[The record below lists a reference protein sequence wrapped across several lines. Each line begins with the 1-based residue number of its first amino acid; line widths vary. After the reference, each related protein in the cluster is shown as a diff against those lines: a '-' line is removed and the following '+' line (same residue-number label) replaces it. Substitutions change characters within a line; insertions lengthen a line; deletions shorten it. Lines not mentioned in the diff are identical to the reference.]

1 MSAIRT
7 AIYNKFI
14 TKVEGSYVDFYD
26 DIGGRLYYE
35 KAPSDVTEPYAVFSF
50 ISGKK
55 MYWFAETTPDVG
67 NDELVQF
74 MIYDKKDNGLS
85 AIEGYV
91 VNMHSLYDF
100 CDLTITGY
108 TLMEMRNISYKQPIL
123 IDDMRQAMTTYRI
136 KMDKD

>member
-14 TKVEGSYVDFYD
+14 TKVSGSYVDFYD

-35 KAPSDVTEPYAVFSF
+35 EAPNNVTEPYATFTF
-50 ISGKK
+50 ISGMP
-55 MYWFAETTPDVG
+55 MYWMAETTPDSG
-67 NDELVQF
+67 EDILMQL
-74 MIYDKKDNGLS
+74 MIYDKSENGLS

-91 VNMHSLYDF
+91 DDAQDLYDF
-100 CDLTITGY
+100 CNLTIAGY
-108 TLMEMRNISYKQPIL
+108 TLMEMRRISYKQPID

>member
-7 AIYNKFI
+7 AVYNKFI
-14 TKVEGSYVDFYD
+14 TKVSGSYVDFYD
-26 DIGGRLYYE
+26 DMGGRLYYQV
-35 KAPSDVTEPYAVFSF
+35 APNDATLPYATFSF

-55 MYWFAETTPDVG
+55 WYYFAETTPDVG
-67 NDELVQF
+67 DDILMQLN
-74 MIYDKKDNGLS
+74 IYDKSENGLT

-91 VNMHSLYDF
+91 VNAQDLYDF

-108 TLMEMRNISYKQPIL
+108 TLMEMRNISYKQPFEIEDVL
-123 IDDMRQAMTTYRI
+123 QAMTTYRI